1 MEIIYP
7 VSGAKLVCDKGTRYA
22 HFYAGSRFSTMG
34 TGRVGIE
41 TDSSPENVA
50 GNFFKCTVT
59 GAECDKCFSGD
70 WQNVSREITQQDGDG
85 SPRGL
90 LTMRS
95 SLHCARMGTITF
107 LTDGQE
113 MIDNIKMQELQM
125 GNLRERVRRTIYAHY
140 GFTAPTEEDIEA
152 ARQNAAAAADTSGMT
167 EEEAAKA
174 REEAGDAAAE
184 NMKSMDDKLYEELRE
199 LGATQELIDAIKKTG
214 KKVCEGGDQ
223 GYKDEREAFERLRKG
238 NTRLMEQ
245 VPFVHRAGYQTLLNS
260 LKDRQEALISERDYE
275 KAKADIAA
283 ELAGMDEAQSL
294 KIKRRIETRQLADK
308 VIELFKVNEDNP
320 AKEQDPCTLL
330 AWLVLLRENYEGEV
344 TTLESLEEAVAA
356 GDYEA
361 YGLMPSHRGF
371 FREEAFEGYLNRVK
385 ELAAQVPHQ
394 MPMDGE
400 NQDTWEGDGSNPA
413 YGMAWSHAGTDF
425 SVVVSHME
433 IYATTSGEV
442 ASVESSYNRSTFYDN
457 WETNGLPPD
466 RGPGNHVS
474 IKDIDGNLHIYAHLT
489 APSVELGSFVLAGA
503 YIGISGNTGNSLGE
517 HLHYEIQGPNGTWGG
532 TYGNWGNTPNSLN
545 PDLFLP

>member
-308 VIELFKVNEDNP
+308 VIELFKVN
-320 AKEQDPCTLL
+320 
-330 AWLVLLRENYEGEV
+330 
-344 TTLESLEEAVAA
+344 
-356 GDYEA
+356 
-361 YGLMPSHRGF
+361 
-371 FREEAFEGYLNRVK
+371 
-385 ELAAQVPHQ
+385 
-394 MPMDGE
+394 
-400 NQDTWEGDGSNPA
+400 
-413 YGMAWSHAGTDF
+413 
-425 SVVVSHME
+425 
-433 IYATTSGEV
+433 
-442 ASVESSYNRSTFYDN
+442 
-457 WETNGLPPD
+457 
-466 RGPGNHVS
+466 
-474 IKDIDGNLHIYAHLT
+474 
-489 APSVELGSFVLAGA
+489 
-503 YIGISGNTGNSLGE
+503 
-517 HLHYEIQGPNGTWGG
+517 
-532 TYGNWGNTPNSLN
+532 
-545 PDLFLP
+545 

>member
-199 LGATQELIDAIKKTG
+199 LGATPELIDAIKKTG

-223 GYKDEREAFERLRKG
+223 GYKDEREAFERLRKS
-238 NTRLMEQ
+238 NTKLMEQ

-260 LKDRQEALISERDYE
+260 LKDSQEALISEGEYDEARE
-275 KAKADIAA
+275 LITA

-371 FREEAFEGYLNRVK
+371 FREEAFEGYLNHVK
-385 ELAAQVPHQ
+385 Q
-394 MPMDGE
+394 MAYDLPVQYPLYGGFMTWNYRNKEPTYVLNTPGDHTGVDIGGGYAYDLIAPYSGTIKQNSQLDGL
-400 NQDTWEGDGSNPA
+400 GI
-413 YGMAWSHAGTDF
+413 
-425 SVVVSHME
+425 VVKIRDSKHD
-433 IYATTSGEV
+433 YLLCHC
-442 ASVESSYNRSTFYDN
+442 ASVNE
-457 WETNGLPPD
+457 
-466 RGPGNHVS
+466 
-474 IKDIDGNLHIYAHLT
+474 DILL
-489 APSVELGSFVLAGA
+489 ESFVLAGKYVA
-503 YIGISGNTGNSLGE
+503 IKGNTGAVQMVV
-517 HLHYEIQGPNGTWGG
+517 HLHYEVRNAGAY
-532 TYGNWGNTPNSLN
+532 YGNDLDPNN
-545 PDLFLP
+545 YLPQQMQEMGELRGRGTKKPCGILGI

>member
-371 FREEAFEGYLNRVK
+371 FREEAFEGYLNHVK
-385 ELAAQVPHQ
+385 QIAHTIEHCHPI
-394 MPMDGE
+394 PGF
-400 NQDTWEGDGSNPA
+400 NITTGIGG
-413 YGMAWSHAGTDF
+413 YAGHVGVDF
-425 SVVVSHME
+425 ATGVIGYE
-433 IYATTSGEV
+433 IIATTSGM
-442 ASVESSYNRSTFYDN
+442 VESTAITQGGYGKS
-457 WETNGLPPD
+457 
-466 RGPGNHVS
+466 VK
-474 IKDIDGNLHIYAHLT
+474 IKDYAENIHIYAHMSDNSIV
-489 APSVELGSFVLAGA
+489 SVGDYLLAGRL
-503 YIGISGNTGNSLGE
+503 IGYSGNTGNSTGP
-517 HLHYEIQGPNGTWGG
+517 HLHYEVQSKGSYGDNKQIYNEQLGTPG
-532 TYGNWGNTPNSLN
+532 YLN
-545 PDLFLP
+545 PEDFMP